1 MRSASRRNLVV
12 VARVVIVVGHFVFVV
27 VMMLARSIMVLSAFS
42 IVVCIQSLN
51 SSTLLVT
58 VALVCSASDCCK

>member
-1 MRSASRRNLVV
+1 LVV